1 MTTDLHG
8 KTILITGGTSGIG
21 RETAVN
27 LAKMGAHVVVTGRDQ
42 ERGRQGIEDIQK
54 RSSGNAVDLMLADL
68 SLMSEVRRLAAE
80 FQQRFVRLD
89 VLVNNVG
96 YLPDK
101 PRKTSEGIETTL
113 AVNHLAPFLLTHE
126 LLPML
131 RASAPSRVINLT
143 GGMPGMGGVDFD
155 NLQAEKSFLA
165 LSTYTH
171 AKNVMM
177 AMSYAFAQ
185 RLQGTGVTLN
195 VAYPGGANTNMT
207 GNMTSD
213 MLPFGMRLIW
223 PIFRRFMSN
232 AKPEDAAISSTY
244 LASAPEVA
252 EVNGQYYNAKTKQTK
267 WPKTIVADGI
277 PERVWQLSEQLIE
290 MKPAPVLQP

>member
-1 MTTDLHG
+1 MTKLQG

-27 LAKMGAHVVVTGRDQ
+27 LAKMGAQVVVTGRDQ
-42 ERGRQGIEDIQK
+42 ERGKQGIEDIQK
-54 RSSGNAVDLMLADL
+54 RSGSNTVDLMLADL
-68 SLMSEVRRLAAE
+68 SLMSEVRRFAAE
-80 FQQRFVRLD
+80 FQQRFDRLD
-89 VLVNNVG
+89 VLINNVG

-126 LLPML
+126 LLSIL
-131 RASAPSRVINLT
+131 RASSPSRVINLT

-207 GNMTSD
+207 NDLKPD
-213 MLPFGMRLIW
+213 MVPFGMRLIW
-223 PIFRRFMSN
+223 PIFRTFMSN

-252 EVNGQYYNAKTKQTK
+252 EVNGQYYNSKAKQTK
-267 WPKTIVADGI
+267 WPKTIVADGVS
-277 PERVWQLSEQLIE
+277 ERVWQISEQLVE
-290 MKPAPVLQP
+290 LESAAVLQT